1 VEYSIPARKTWRT
14 LLLKWLTGLLSART
28 TVPPEIRQ
36 ANEVIAAIDAGG
48 MPLNP
53 ARINAIARSLGLEVS
68 RKAPVEET
76 IGRIRSALQR
86 TNETCM

>member
-1 VEYSIPARKTWRT
+1 LIATRTTWRT
-14 LLLKWLTGLLSART
+14 LLLKWLTRLLSART
-28 TVPPEIRQ
+28 SLPPEIRQ
-36 ANEVIAAIDAGG
+36 ASDVIAAIDAGG

-53 ARINAIARSLGLEVS
+53 ARINEIARSLGLEVS

-76 IGRIRSALQR
+76 VGRIRSALQR

>member
-1 VEYSIPARKTWRT
+1 LIATRTTWRT
-14 LLLKWLTGLLSART
+14 LLLKWLTRLLSARASL
-28 TVPPEIRQ
+28 PPEIRQ
-36 ANEVIAAIDAGG
+36 ANDVIAAIDAGG

-53 ARINAIARSLGLEVS
+53 ARINEIARSLGLEVS

-76 IGRIRSALQR
+76 VGRIRSALQR